1 MQGRNPATWLG
12 ASVNIAIL
20 RLSESSSALSRV
32 LISSSEPS
40 LGALVSGRAPQ
51 FCRTL
56 GWAQPSPAR
65 LNLADTICISRRF
78 FSRRSETPIRNSQS
92 LQSSFG
98 STEEYGNN
106 EFPSKAFS
114 LQLFPGGRWIWFAI
128 SPHNPLPLGPP
139 GYRHSSVWFESSLLP
154 AGKAGGAANGKHP
167 WRLREAR
174 GGKESERE
182 RKREPEEERDD
193 GEEAEL
199 EPPLPPRDTLNECRS
214 AVSASVRSVEWRR
227 WTEWASAGQDCNSV
241 GAPC

>member
-1 MQGRNPATWLG
+1 MQGRNPATWLA

-20 RLSESSSALSRV
+20 RLSESSSALSCV

-98 STEEYGNN
+98 SAEEYGNN

-154 AGKAGGAANGKHP
+154 AGKQAG
-167 WRLREAR
+167 RLMGSTL
-174 GGKESERE
+174 GGWGRLVEEKRASE

-199 EPPLPPRDTLNECRS
+199 
-214 AVSASVRSVEWRR
+214 
-227 WTEWASAGQDCNSV
+227 
-241 GAPC
+241 